1 MKNWL
6 FGLFRAKCVPNC
18 IICPFIGNLNMYLTR
33 CMINYGSGSG
43 MLIGALLFRI
53 LQGHTKERD
62 MKTKVIVIV
71 MMILVASI
79 QAEGQKRA
87 KMMKVTGTVTDI
99 EMHPVGGVL
108 IVIDFQD
115 SGIRTR
121 SNGTYKIKVG
131 PDVRS
136 IGAYTSNMGSAVT
149 VFEGQQKV
157 DFVLDGTEAMVNFA
171 PAGREGDPKVDI
183 GYGTVKKKDVN
194 TDVGYIDGQ
203 TVDNAAYS
211 NIYDMIQGR
220 VPGVEV
226 VGNKITIRGPGSLH
240 LSSDPL
246 FVVDGVAVSSIDNI
260 NPREVK
266 SISVLKGASAAI
278 YGTRGANGVILITLI
293 GSGR

>member
-1 MKNWL
+1 
-6 FGLFRAKCVPNC
+6 
-18 IICPFIGNLNMYLTR
+18 
-33 CMINYGSGSG
+33 